1 MAVRKAGG
9 ICTPMFVKPANQ
21 RPAGIV
27 LIRMTIDDQGKAEP
41 CVKSKA
47 EEHSLHVGACPTNAY
62 NFWADALARIARAHV
77 SGRSE
82 AAIQPI
88 SVPWGEV

>member
-1 MAVRKAGG
+1 MVGSAPFGPSARPQATRPPSDQAGSRSEITCSAAV
-9 ICTPMFVKPANQ
+9 T
-21 RPAGIV
+21 
-27 LIRMTIDDQGKAEP
+27 EP
-41 CVKSKA
+41 CVKSKV
-47 EEHSLHVGACPTNAY
+47 EKRPQHVCACPTNAY